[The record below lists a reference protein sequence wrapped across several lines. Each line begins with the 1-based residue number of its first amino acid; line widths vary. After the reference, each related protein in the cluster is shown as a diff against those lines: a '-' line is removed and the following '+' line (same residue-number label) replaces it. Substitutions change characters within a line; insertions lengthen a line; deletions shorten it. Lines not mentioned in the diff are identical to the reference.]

1 VSINWLAS
9 APEDRPDLETR
20 DRGGMLHARC
30 PACSM
35 MRPGITIAK
44 LSTSA
49 VTAKGVAWA
58 CDGCLTK
65 WDRDPEDITISD
77 ALA

>member
-1 VSINWLAS
+1 VSTNWLGTD
-9 APEDRPDLETR
+9 PEERPDLETR
-20 DRGGMLHARC
+20 DRGGMLHVRC

-35 MRPGITIAK
+35 MRPGITIAR
-44 LSTSA
+44 LSSSA
-49 VTAKGVAWA
+49 ATAKGVDWA

-65 WDRDPEDITISD
+65 WDRDPEDLDIGD